1 MIAVTKYFH
10 FGKWAVCVLQQN
22 NTKYEI
28 PSEKKPNT
36 NRGSVRISLNTTFID
51 QQFLAFTR
59 LMEQK
64 LGLFL
69 WCSTESTQDTTSLA
83 VTTTPQQKYI
93 LLGSNKQ

>member
-36 NRGSVRISLNTTFID
+36 NSECVRISLNTTFID

-69 WCSTESTQDTTSLA
+69 WCSTESTQDTTSLP
-83 VTTTPQQKYI
+83 VTTTPQQRDI

>member
-36 NRGSVRISLNTTFID
+36 NSGCVRISLNTTFID

-69 WCSTESTQDTTSLA
+69 WCSTESTHTTSLP
-83 VTTTPQQKYI
+83 VTTTPQQRDI